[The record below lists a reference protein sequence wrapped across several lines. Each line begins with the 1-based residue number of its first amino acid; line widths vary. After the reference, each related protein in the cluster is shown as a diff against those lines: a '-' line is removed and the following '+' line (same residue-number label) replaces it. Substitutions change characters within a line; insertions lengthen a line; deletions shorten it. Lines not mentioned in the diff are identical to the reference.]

1 MGCNPEP
8 EPIIILYIGRAEA
21 GYERVWRALR
31 RDGYET
37 VFART
42 QAAGLQMAREL
53 RPRIIVVNDAN
64 GHFSGER
71 LCHTLSRRLPG
82 AIRLLLLERGAA
94 DTTICDHSLVHPFTD
109 RKLRD
114 AILTLLNAASPY
126 VLRVGDIQLD
136 VTSRLVSSS
145 QGRRRLTPKECD
157 LLAGFLRRPNQV
169 ISRKELMESI
179 WKTDYLGDTRT
190 LDVHIRWLRQ
200 KIEVDPAHPVLLLT
214 SRGVGYMLAAPDLD
228 GAPDALP
235 DEDF

>member
-1 MGCNPEP
+1 MGRNPEP

-53 RPRIIVVNDAN
+53 RPRIIVVNAAN

-82 AIRLLLLERGAA
+82 ALRLLLQERGAT
-94 DTTICDHSLVHPFTD
+94 DTTICNDSLVHPFTD

-114 AILTLLNAASPY
+114 TILALLNVSSPH

-136 VTSRLVSSS
+136 VTSRVVTSPN
-145 QGRRRLTPKECD
+145 GRQRLTPKECN
-157 LLAGFLRRPNQV
+157 LLAEFMRRPNQV

-179 WKTDYLGDTRT
+179 WQTRYLGDTRT

-200 KIEVDPAHPVLLLT
+200 KIEADPAHPVVLVT

-235 DEDF
+235 DEEF